1 MFSQENGIVQLVVAG
16 FDTNTAVEFESFSM
30 KKYNQATIIIMFND
44 SLTGDNVLTIECGAA
59 NSDDTSD
66 ATFHYRLAGAV
77 NQLTGADIYAA
88 DATAST
94 LTLTAATY
102 QGKTLIIEL
111 DANELPTSGT
121 TVYDWVT
128 VDLDGAASGASLIG
142 ACAILSKP
150 RFSGAVMPTAI
161 T

>member
-30 KKYNQATIIIMFND
+30 KKYNQATIIIMFNN
-44 SLTGDNVLTIECGAA
+44 SLTGDNVLTIECGATD
-59 NSDDTSD
+59 SSDTSD